1 MFQNFFRSNNFTIS
15 NFRQL
20 PKDKK
25 KSKSPVHN
33 KDEQLERGVSE
44 EQDGSF
50 RKTVSDKD
58 NKSRANSDN
67 QETGK

>member
-1 MFQNFFRSNNFTIS
+1 MKNIKSLDHS
-15 NFRQL
+15 

>member
-1 MFQNFFRSNNFTIS
+1 M
-15 NFRQL
+15 
-20 PKDKK
+20 
-25 KSKSPVHN
+25 HN